1 MNLITAFQVDLGFM
15 VDGSQNVLETD
26 FKQYTDIVK
35 YICSALPISSE
46 DVHVGL
52 GIISSNPEII
62 FSFDKYFD
70 KQILDMAVSSV
81 EYPGP
86 LQEFNVGQALAVA
99 KETLFSKSARKGV
112 RQVLVL
118 LVSGKSRDDFSDA
131 ITQLRDSGVEI
142 FCFGVGNRVDVIE
155 LAEMATTPPDKHIV
169 LDSVYNLPR
178 GARKLVEKLQI
189 AKVEYGKVI
198 AV

>member
-1 MNLITAFQVDLGFM
+1 M
-15 VDGSQNVLETD
+15 VDGSQNVLEAD

-35 YICSALPISSE
+35 YICSAFPISSE

-70 KQILDMAVSSV
+70 KQILNMTVSSV

-131 ITQLRDSGVEI
+131 IRQLRDSGVEI

-155 LAEMATTPPDKHIV
+155 LAEMATTPPNKHIV

-198 AV
+198 VV